1 MPVELETL
9 QEVSTRAPQQ
19 NDLFSSPRK
28 RTVILSL
35 LLVLATLALY
45 NPVIHNGF
53 INLDDNLYVTSN
65 PHVQSGLNWKVVK
78 WSFATFDQAN
88 WHPLTWLSYALDW
101 QLFKKN
107 AGGHHYVSLLFH
119 AFDVV
124 LLFWLLQSATGF
136 TWRSLMVAALFALH
150 PVNVESVA
158 WISEIKNVISMMF
171 FLLAMLAYGWYARQ
185 PSLRRYSLIPLLFGL
200 GLMAKPQII
209 TLPCVLL
216 LWDYWPLGRFGANA
230 DQAGPYAKS
239 SFGWLVL
246 EKVPLFLLAALDALM
261 TMLAQRTGMAM
272 RSFNDYSMYARLGNV
287 IVSYARYV
295 GQAFWPFRL
304 SPSYGH
310 PGDSIPVWHVV
321 AAGLFLILVTATV
334 LLRKKPYLVV
344 GWLWF
349 LGTMFPTIGLVQVGD
364 QAMANR
370 YAYIPFIGLFW
381 MATWAISEAAEGWR
395 ISPRW
400 LAVPA
405 CLSLLTASVLTHR
418 LMLYWHDSEALW
430 DYALTIDPNDFMAHT
445 NRGRI
450 LIAENRHDEAIAEFS
465 RAEELHRYPESEVL
479 RFADYE
485 IRHGHAQDAAVRCRR
500 VLQRT
505 QDPHLRTVAWTDL
518 GVSNLAL
525 NHLSEAKENFAIAL
539 QTDPES
545 PGAFLGMGLLAMRS
559 GDYSGAAQQFS
570 SANRLNPSDLSYFLL
585 AVALEKSGHQAEA
598 SAAYKQAQ
606 QTSPD
611 MNEVIQLTRQLL
623 P

>member
-1 MPVELETL
+1 MPVEAP
-9 QEVSTRAPQQ
+9 VSPPAYAPSKKSPQ
-19 NDLFSSPRK
+19 LFSTPGK
-28 RTVILSL
+28 RTAILSL
-35 LLVLATLALY
+35 LLFLATLAVY
-45 NPVIHNGF
+45 NSVVHNGF

-65 PHVQSGLNWKVVK
+65 PHVQSGLNWAVVK

-88 WHPLTWLSYALDW
+88 WHPLTWLSFAVDW
-101 QLFKKN
+101 ELFKRN

-119 AFDVV
+119 AFDAV

-150 PVNVESVA
+150 PINVESVA

-185 PSLRRYSLIPLLFGL
+185 PSLRRYALIPVLFAL

-216 LWDYWPLGRFGANA
+216 LWDYWPLRRFGTNA
-230 DQAGPYAKS
+230 DHAGPYAKS

-246 EKVPLFLLAALDALM
+246 EKVPLFLLAGLDALM
-261 TMLAQRTGMAM
+261 TMLAQRIGMAM
-272 RSFNDYSMYARLGNV
+272 RSFTDYSIYARVGNV
-287 IVSYARYV
+287 TVSYARYV

-310 PGDSIPVWHVV
+310 PGDSIPIWHVV
-321 AAGLFLILVTATV
+321 ASGVFLIGLTATI

-349 LGTMFPTIGLVQVGD
+349 LGTMFPTIGIVQVGD

-370 YAYIPFIGLFW
+370 YAYMPFIGLFW
-381 MATWAISEAAEGWR
+381 MATWAISEEAAGWQ
-395 ISPRW
+395 ISSRW

-418 LMLYWHDSEALW
+418 LVYYWHDSETLW

-485 IRHGHAQDAAVRCRR
+485 IRHGHAQDAAIRCRR

-505 QDPHLRTVAWTDL
+505 QDQHLRTVAWTDL

-525 NHLSEAKENFAIAL
+525 NHLQEAKANFDNAL
-539 QTDPES
+539 QTDPQS
-545 PGAFLGMGLLAMRS
+545 PGAFLGVGLLAMRS
-559 GDYSGAAQQFS
+559 GDYNGAAQQFT
-570 SANRLNPSDLSYFLL
+570 SANRLDPSDLSYFLL

-598 SAAYKQAQ
+598 SAAYRQAQ
-606 QTSPD
+606 QTSQD
-611 MNEVIQLTRQLL
+611 MNEVIQLTRRLL